1 MGVKKRITRML
12 ISCLL
17 PTFLLAGCGQS
28 KSFKNSSA
36 DDLSQY
42 ELENYEKDFQNLST
56 KIKQNTGDKIII
68 GFSLDSLKEP
78 IWKINKEEFIKKAN
92 ELGAE
97 VRVEQANSDDNVQLS
112 QIDKLISEGVNV
124 LVVAPHDGEVCAEA
138 VEKAHQA
145 GIKVVSYDRLIKNSD
160 VDLYVAIDNY
170 TVGVLQAEEVLKHVS
185 SGNIAYVGGSEA
197 DNNALLF
204 RQGAIDTLDKYKG
217 SINIVMDKYSKD
229 WKAEEAYNN
238 VNELLS
244 QNTDIQGIIC
254 ANDGTASGTITALD
268 KYGLAGK
275 IPVTGLDSELAAC
288 QRIVEGTQLMTV
300 YKPTKE
306 IAGKA
311 AELSIQLAQGKSI
324 NANSSIDNG
333 KIQVPAYYID
343 PVVVTKDN
351 MMDTVIKDEFHDY
364 DEVYKNVPE
373 NERPKR

>member
-1 MGVKKRITRML
+1 MEVKKKIIQIL

-17 PTFLLAGCGQS
+17 HVFVLAGCSQS
-28 KSFKNSSA
+28 KPSKNSGS
-36 DDLSQY
+36 DDLSEY

-56 KIKQNTGDKIII
+56 KIKQDTGDKVII

-78 IWKINKEEFIKKAN
+78 IWKVNKQEFIKKAN

-124 LVVAPHDGEVCAEA
+124 LVVVPHDGEICAQA
-138 VEKAHQA
+138 VEKAHEA
-145 GIKVVSYDRLIKNSD
+145 GIKIMSYDRLIKNSD

-170 TVGVLQAEEVLKHVS
+170 TVGVLQAEEMLKNVS
-185 SGNIAYVGGSEA
+185 SGNIAYVGGSES

-204 RQGAIDTLDKYKG
+204 RQGAMDTLDKYKD

-244 QNTDIQGIIC
+244 QSTDIQGIIC
-254 ANDGTASGTITALD
+254 ANDGTASGAITALD
-268 KYGLAGK
+268 KHGLAGN

-288 QRIVEGTQLMTV
+288 QRIIEGTQLMTV

-311 AELSIQLAQGKSI
+311 AELAIELAEGK
-324 NANSSIDNG
+324 NVNTNSSIDNG
-333 KIQVPAYYID
+333 KIQAPAYFVD

-351 MMDTVIKDEFHDY
+351 MMDTIIKDELHDY
-364 DEVYKNVPE
+364 DDVYKNIPE